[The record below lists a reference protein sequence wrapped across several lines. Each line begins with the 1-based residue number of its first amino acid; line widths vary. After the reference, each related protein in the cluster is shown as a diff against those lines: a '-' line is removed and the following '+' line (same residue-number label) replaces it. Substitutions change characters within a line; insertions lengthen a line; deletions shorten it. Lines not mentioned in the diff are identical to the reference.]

1 MKELLKFLTCGSVDD
16 GKSTLMGRLL
26 YDAGLLFD
34 DQQEELEKGP
44 TDGSRFEY
52 ADLLDGLTDEREQGI
67 TIDVAYRYFTTKERS
82 FIVADTPGHEQYT
95 RNMAVGASFADLAV
109 ILLDASKG
117 IKTQTYRHA
126 RICRLMGIKSFVFAV
141 NKMDTLDF
149 SEDVFKSVET
159 ELMSLSENLGID
171 ELCIIPLS
179 AYDGDNVAKKSERM
193 PWYDGPN
200 LLSYLEG
207 VKIDADIPCKDFVM
221 PVQRVC
227 RPNADYRGYEGEI
240 AAGSIGIGSRV
251 RVLPGNEYAKI
262 TSIIKAAEDKETASA
277 GSPVTIT
284 IDRDIDISRGDVIT
298 DSETLRKTDSIEA
311 KIIWFDDEPLDL
323 NSSYYIKLG
332 TCSVPAQVNEISYLE
347 DASSGEKQKSEN
359 VEKNNI
365 ACVKIRISRK
375 IVCTKFEELPALGRF
390 LLINRVSNATAACG
404 TIVSTKEA
412 GTNLTYH
419 ATDITKELRSEA
431 MGQKPL
437 TIWMSGLSGAGK
449 STLAN
454 AVETAMHAMGR
465 HTMLLDGD
473 NVRLGLNNDLGFN
486 EEDRAENIRRV
497 AEVSK
502 LMNDAGLIVLTAFIS
517 PYQEDRK
524 LARKIIGKDAFF
536 EVFVDTPIEVCESR
550 DVKGLYKKA
559 RSGEITEFT
568 GVSSPFER
576 PDNPDFT
583 IDMSEGSPEDAA
595 LLLID
600 KISKKIQ

>member
-1 MKELLKFLTCGSVDD
+1 M
-16 GKSTLMGRLL
+16 
-26 YDAGLLFD
+26 
-34 DQQEELEKGP
+34 
-44 TDGSRFEY
+44 
-52 ADLLDGLTDEREQGI
+52 
-67 TIDVAYRYFTTKERS
+67 
-82 FIVADTPGHEQYT
+82 
-95 RNMAVGASFADLAV
+95 
-109 ILLDASKG
+109 
-117 IKTQTYRHA
+117 
-126 RICRLMGIKSFVFAV
+126 
-141 NKMDTLDF
+141 
-149 SEDVFKSVET
+149 
-159 ELMSLSENLGID
+159 
-171 ELCIIPLS
+171 
-179 AYDGDNVAKKSERM
+179 
-193 PWYDGPN
+193 
-200 LLSYLEG
+200 
-207 VKIDADIPCKDFVM
+207 
-221 PVQRVC
+221 
-227 RPNADYRGYEGEI
+227 
-240 AAGSIGIGSRV
+240 
-251 RVLPGNEYAKI
+251 
-262 TSIIKAAEDKETASA
+262 
-277 GSPVTIT
+277 
-284 IDRDIDISRGDVIT
+284 
-298 DSETLRKTDSIEA
+298 
-311 KIIWFDDEPLDL
+311 
-323 NSSYYIKLG
+323 
-332 TCSVPAQVNEISYLE
+332 
-347 DASSGEKQKSEN
+347 
-359 VEKNNI
+359 
-365 ACVKIRISRK
+365 
-375 IVCTKFEELPALGRF
+375 
-390 LLINRVSNATAACG
+390 LINRVSNATAACG

-486 EEDRAENIRRV
+486 EDDRAENIRRV

-559 RSGEITEFT
+559 RSGEIAEFT

-595 LLLID
+595 ALLIRE
-600 KISKKIQ
+600 ISKKMK